1 MSTGCVDSLC
11 RDGGRRNGS
20 VEMTTY
26 GTADIRNL
34 ALTGPSGAGK
44 TTLVEQLLVRSGVIP
59 SAGTIEKG
67 DTICDHDPLERELG
81 RSVDSSLV
89 HFDFAGAHINLIDTP
104 GNAEF
109 LGKSISVL
117 PAVETVVVVI
127 DADNGIDT
135 VVRRIMRI
143 AAERNLP
150 RMIVIN
156 KIDHGGDLEDLLAS
170 IQEMFGNVCQPINL
184 PANGGTEVID
194 CFGRNDGESD
204 LGPVSMFHDRIVDQ
218 VVEVDEGLMAGYLE
232 TGEVSPEALHAPFEK
247 ALREAHLIPIFFTAA
262 ASGTG
267 VPEFLDA
274 IVRLCPSPME
284 GNPRAFRYEKEGVE
298 EEMLPSMD
306 CDDHLLA
313 HVFKVSSDPY
323 VGKLCV
329 FKVHQG
335 TLAAASQPKA
345 DDGRKP
351 IRVAHVFKIQGDKHS
366 GTDRMVAGDI
376 GAVAKIEHL
385 HYNSVLHDGSIGDHI
400 HLRPL
405 PLPRPMFG
413 VAIEA
418 ANRNAE
424 AKLGEAMR
432 KLLEEDP
439 TLVLEQ
445 VAATHQTVLRGL
457 GDMHVKTKIRILK
470 DRYGVDVVMEPPKVS
485 YKETVTTRA
494 EGHHRHKKQSGG
506 SGQFGEVFLRVEPLA
521 PSEEIPPP
529 YFQFVDETVGGSVPK
544 QFMPAIEK
552 GIRNVLD
559 HGAIAGYPMQ
569 GIRVIVYDG
578 KFHPVDSKEIAF
590 MKAGSKAFVDA
601 VAKARPSL
609 LEPVVSLEISV
620 GAELIGDIASDISG
634 KRGRINGTDMVAGG
648 LAVIHAEAPLSE
660 VMNYANQLKSITG
673 GAGSFHMEY
682 SHDEPTPAAVQSA
695 VVASFKPSHG
705 ED

>member
-1 MSTGCVDSLC
+1 M
-11 RDGGRRNGS
+11 
-20 VEMTTY
+20 MKY

-34 ALTGPSGAGK
+34 ALTGPGGAGK
-44 TTLVEQLLVRSGVIP
+44 TTLAEQLLLRAGAIQ
-59 SAGTIEKG
+59 SAGTVEKG
-67 DTICDHDPLERELG
+67 DTICDHDPLEREFG
-81 RSVDSSLV
+81 RSLDSSLV
-89 HFDFAGAHINLIDTP
+89 HFDFAGAHVNLIDTP

-117 PAVETVVVVI
+117 PAVETVAVVI

-150 RMIVIN
+150 RLIIVN
-156 KIDHGGDLEDLLAS
+156 KIDHGGDLQSLLES

-184 PANGGTEVID
+184 PANGGTEVVD

-218 VVEVDEGLMAGYLE
+218 VVEVDDELMAAYLE
-232 TGEVSPEALHAPFEK
+232 SGEVSPEALHAPFEK
-247 ALREAHLIPIFFTAA
+247 ALREAHLIPVCFTAA
-262 ASGTG
+262 SAGTG
-267 VPEFLDA
+267 VPELLDA
-274 IVRLCPSPME
+274 IVRLCPNPME
-284 GNPRAFRYEKEGVE
+284 GNPRAFLHETEGIE
-298 EEMLPSMD
+298 EEMFPSLND
-306 CDDHLLA
+306 EDHLLA

-335 TLAAASQPKA
+335 TLAGASQPKA

-351 IRVAHVFKIQGDKHS
+351 IRVAHVFKMQGKTHTE
-366 GTDRMVAGDI
+366 TDRIVAGDI
-376 GAVAKIEHL
+376 GAVAKVEHL
-385 HYNSVLHDGSIGDHI
+385 HYDSVLHDGSIGDHI

-418 ANRNAE
+418 GDRNAE
-424 AKLGEAMR
+424 AKLGEAMH

-457 GDMHVKTKIRILK
+457 GDLHVKTKIRLLK
-470 DRYGVDVVMEPPKVS
+470 DRYGVEVEMEPPRVA
-485 YKETVTTRA
+485 YKETVTVQA

-521 PSEEIPPP
+521 PSEEMPPP
-529 YFQFVDETVGGSVPK
+529 YFEFVDETFGGSVPK

-569 GIRVIVYDG
+569 GIRVSVYDG

-601 VAKARPSL
+601 VSKARPSL
-609 LEPVVSLEISV
+609 LEPVVSLEITV

-634 KRGRINGTDMVAGG
+634 KRGRINGTDMVPGG
-648 LAVIHAEAPLSE
+648 QAVIHAEAPLSE

-673 GAGSFHMEY
+673 GSGSFHMEY
-682 SHDEPTPAAVQSA
+682 SHDEPTPSTVQSA
-695 VVASFKPSHG
+695 VVAAFKPRHD
-705 ED
+705 EE